1 MKGKKGKSIKE
12 KKRARGK
19 KKMFRVPNPK
29 IRKRAT
35 FFCGTERSPTL
46 LQKRDTQTTRS
57 AFAAFAVFAVTL
69 LLSLKATTRR
79 RVDHTYISKSFF
91 SAVGVLR
98 NKDRKNKRVVISL
111 LFVPGD

>member
-1 MKGKKGKSIKE
+1 
-12 KKRARGK
+12 
-19 KKMFRVPNPK
+19 MFRVPNPK
-29 IRKRAT
+29 ISKRAT
-35 FFCGTERSPTL
+35 FFCGQRDHHL
-46 LQKRDTQTTRS
+46 FFKRETQTTRS

-98 NKDRKNKRVVISL
+98 NKDRKNKRR
-111 LFVPGD
+111 

>member
-1 MKGKKGKSIKE
+1 
-12 KKRARGK
+12 
-19 KKMFRVPNPK
+19 MFRVPNPK
-29 IRKRAT
+29 ISKCAT
-35 FFCGTERSPTL
+35 FFCGTERSPSL

-69 LLSLKATTRR
+69 LLSLKATRR

-98 NKDRKNKRVVISL
+98 NKDRKNKRR
-111 LFVPGD
+111 

>member
-1 MKGKKGKSIKE
+1 LKGKKGKRHKREKE
-12 KKRARGK
+12 SKGGK
-19 KKMFRVPNPK
+19 KKLFRVPNPK

-35 FFCGTERSPTL
+35 FFCGTERSPSL

-57 AFAAFAVFAVTL
+57 AFAAFAVFAVAL
-69 LLSLKATTRR
+69 LLSLKATTR

-98 NKDRKNKRVVISL
+98 NKDRKNKRR
-111 LFVPGD
+111 

>member
-1 MKGKKGKSIKE
+1 MKGKNGKRHKREKESKG
-12 KKRARGK
+12 GK
-19 KKMFRVPNPK
+19 KKLFRVPNPK

-35 FFCGTERSPTL
+35 FFCGTERSPSL

-57 AFAAFAVFAVTL
+57 AFAAFAVFAVAL
-69 LLSLKATTRR
+69 LLSLKATTR

-98 NKDRKNKRVVISL
+98 NKDRKNKRR
-111 LFVPGD
+111 

>member
-1 MKGKKGKSIKE
+1 
-12 KKRARGK
+12 
-19 KKMFRVPNPK
+19 MFRVPNPK
-29 IRKRAT
+29 ISKRAT
-35 FFCGTERSPTL
+35 FFCGTERSTSL

-69 LLSLKATTRR
+69 LLSLKATR

-98 NKDRKNKRVVISL
+98 NKDRKKKRR
-111 LFVPGD
+111 

>member
-1 MKGKKGKSIKE
+1 MKGKKGKRHKREKE
-12 KKRARGK
+12 SRGK
-19 KKMFRVPNPK
+19 KKLFRVPNPK
-29 IRKRAT
+29 ISKRAT
-35 FFCGTERSPTL
+35 FFCGTERSTSL

-69 LLSLKATTRR
+69 LLSLKATRR

-98 NKDRKNKRVVISL
+98 NKDRKNKRR
-111 LFVPGD
+111 